1 MEAEVSVA
9 QMEVE
14 VPVTQMEAEAINNDN
29 LPIVDEPQEMR
40 KKKVLPWE
48 ILDQLPQL

>member
-1 MEAEVSVA
+1 MEAEVSVT

-14 VPVTQMEAEAINNDN
+14 VPGTQTEVEAINNSN
-29 LPIVDEPQEMR
+29 LQTVNKPQEMR
-40 KKKVLPWE
+40 QKKILPWE